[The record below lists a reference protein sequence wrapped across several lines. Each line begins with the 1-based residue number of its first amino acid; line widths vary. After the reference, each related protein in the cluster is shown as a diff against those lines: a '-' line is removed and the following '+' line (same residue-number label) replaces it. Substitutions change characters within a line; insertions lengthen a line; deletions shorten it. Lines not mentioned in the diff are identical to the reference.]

1 MTDRGGYGADRA
13 AERERRRREINRYFG
28 WQDDE
33 PEPEQR
39 HVQHR
44 RDGQYRQDGHYHPD
58 GQVYRAGSP
67 HWVDERQTG
76 IVDLSDYEDDDRS
89 GRRNGWRRRHTLA
102 ALGGTAAVV
111 AGGAAVARN
120 RQAREL
126 LEEWLDRPPSSPP
139 KVDAGAVPPRN
150 WVNDGA
156 PTENGAFPDRDAS
169 YVESTKPD
177 PPSGSGTGTGSGTT
191 PGTAAGAGT
200 GTGTGA
206 GAGTSTGTGTSL
218 GPGTGTNPGTG
229 TAPRTQP
236 PVTGTR
242 PTPTDAAR
250 AAAKATPTTTLLAY
264 DPAVHLLRRAA
275 FGPTQQDLATVRR
288 TGLDAWLEQQLNTAT
303 ADPLD
308 RALATTFPTLA
319 MTTAQ
324 LRATEGNDSVDP
336 QREAVL
342 AAFARQLWSTRQLHE
357 VVVDFWANHLNIP
370 APFEAGR
377 NTYTSWHR
385 DVIRRHAFGRFS
397 DMLIASARSARMM
410 TYLDNADSRK
420 ESVNENYGRELL
432 ELHTVGVNGGYTESD
447 VRNAAYVLT
456 GRGVKDDEFRYEPRR
471 HWTGAV
477 KVMGFS
483 SPNPTAEGGLAVGD
497 QMLAYLATHPA
508 TATNIA
514 RKLAV
519 RFVAD
524 SPPAELVARL
534 AKTYLDSGTAIVP
547 VLRTLFRSVELW
559 SGLGQKIRRPAEN
572 VAATVRALGIP
583 APPAGADLKRGV
595 DVLYTRLRRISAAP
609 QQWVPP
615 NGYPDV
621 AAAWSSTHS
630 TVVLWN
636 TQRSLARNTWR
647 ELRATRPEAL
657 VGAPAATAGGYLDQL
672 TVRLVHQRLAP
683 AYRKALLDFLG
694 ATDTTPVRDATL
706 GGMVGDLVPLI
717 LNSPYHALR

>member
-1 MTDRGGYGADRA
+1 MTDRESYGADRA

-28 WQDDE
+28 WEDAE
-33 PEPEQR
+33 PAPEQR
-39 HVQHR
+39 HAQHQ
-44 RDGQYRQDGHYHPD
+44 RDARYRPD
-58 GQVYRAGSP
+58 GQVYRAGDA
-67 HWVDERQTG
+67 HWADERQTG
-76 IVDLSDYEDDDRS
+76 IVDLSDYEDNDRP

-111 AGGAAVARN
+111 AGGAAAARN
-120 RQAREL
+120 RQAREF

-169 YVESTKPD
+169 YVESTKPP
-177 PPSGSGTGTGSGTT
+177 PPSGPGTGTGTGSGTK
-191 PGTAAGAGT
+191 PGAAAGAGT
-200 GTGTGA
+200 NTGG
-206 GAGTSTGTGTSL
+206 GTS
-218 GPGTGTNPGTG
+218 PGTGTGTG

-250 AAAKATPTTTLLAY
+250 AAVKATPATTLLAY

-275 FGPTQQDLATVRR
+275 FGPTPQELATVRR
-288 TGLDAWLEQQLNTAT
+288 IGLDAWLEQQLNVAT
-303 ADPLD
+303 VADPLD

-324 LRATEGNDSVDP
+324 LRATDGNNGTDP

-342 AAFARQLWSTRQLHE
+342 AAFARQLWSTRQLYE

-370 APFEAGR
+370 APFEGGR

-456 GRGVKDDEFRYEPRR
+456 GRGVKDDEFRYEARR

-483 SPNPTAEGGLAVGD
+483 SPNTTAEGGLAVGD

-534 AKTYLDSGTAIVP
+534 AKTYLDSGTAIIP

-572 VAATVRALGIP
+572 VAASVRTLGIP
-583 APPAGADLKRGV
+583 APPAGADLRRGV
-595 DVLYTRLRRISAAP
+595 DLLYTRLRRISAAP

-621 AAAWSSTHS
+621 AVAWSSTHS

-657 VGAPAATAGGYLDQL
+657 VGAPAATTGGYLDQL
-672 TVRLVHQRLAP
+672 TTRLVHQRLAP